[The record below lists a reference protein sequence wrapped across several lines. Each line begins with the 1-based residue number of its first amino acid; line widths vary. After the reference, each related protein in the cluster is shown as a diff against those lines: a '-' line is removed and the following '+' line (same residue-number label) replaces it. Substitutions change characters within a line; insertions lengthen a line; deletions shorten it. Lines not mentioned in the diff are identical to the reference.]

1 VGIGPIAMNKKASAD
16 FEHLIE
22 RIHLLV
28 ESGESKVT
36 WNDRIIDPD
45 NPEQLRQIDVTIA
58 RQDRLTHVE
67 CRIHSAPQDVKWI
80 EELIGRRASLK
91 ADAMIAVSAS
101 GFTKGAIKKAEAHGI
116 ILRTLHTLSEQEI
129 RDWGRVTDVDVI
141 YYEFTD
147 TVITFRIPPD
157 ARIRGPFISD
167 EHGKP
172 VPFRGLFES
181 IMNRMADDASL
192 KDVDQSAVVKV
203 HSPVDAP
210 VLVDGIKSTY
220 CIVDTNVRRIV
231 RKLSLASVVAYAAP
245 DGVDLTENANV
256 QRFDADGFE
265 ILQNSDEVAVVVDLT
280 DVPLP
285 PRCLLHTVLF
295 DFGRIIEMRWFK
307 PVGLHEAMN
316 YSTDVT
322 IRVEWN

>member
-1 VGIGPIAMNKKASAD
+1 MSKKASED

-22 RIHLLV
+22 RIHMLV
-28 ESGESKVT
+28 ESDDSIVT

-45 NPEQLRQIDVTIA
+45 NSDQLRQIDVTIA
-58 RQDRLTHVE
+58 RQGHLTHVE
-67 CRIHSAPQDVKWI
+67 CRFHRAPQDVKWI

-101 GFTKGAIKKAEAHGI
+101 GFTEGAVKKAEAHGI

-129 RDWGRVTDVDVI
+129 RDWGRVTDVEVI

-147 TVITFRIPPD
+147 TVIAFRIPAD
-157 ARIRGPFISD
+157 ASIRDPLISD

-172 VPFRGLFES
+172 VDYRTLFEAV
-181 IMNRMADDASL
+181 MNVMADNASL
-192 KDVDQSAVVKV
+192 KNIDESDIIKFHSTVK
-203 HSPVDAP
+203 AP
-210 VLVDGIKSTY
+210 VLVDGIKSTG
-220 CIVDTNVRRIV
+220 CMVDTNVRRIV

-245 DGVDLTENANV
+245 DGFDLTENANV
-256 QRFDADGFE
+256 QHFDAEGFE

-280 DVPLP
+280 DARPP
-285 PRCLLHTVLF
+285 PRCLLHAVRF
-295 DFGRIIEMRWFK
+295 DFGRVVTTRWTK
-307 PVGLHEAMN
+307 PVGLREAMN
-316 YSTDVT
+316 YSTDVR

>member
-1 VGIGPIAMNKKASAD
+1 MSKKASED

-22 RIHLLV
+22 RIHMLV
-28 ESGESKVT
+28 ESEDSIVT

-45 NPEQLRQIDVTIA
+45 NPDQLRQIDVTIA
-58 RQDRLTHVE
+58 RQGHLTHVE
-67 CRIHSAPQDVKWI
+67 CRFHRTPQDVKWI

-101 GFTKGAIKKAEAHGI
+101 GFTEGATKKAEAHGI

-129 RDWGRVTDVDVI
+129 RDWGRVTNVEVI

-147 TVITFRIPPD
+147 TVVEFRIAAD
-157 ARIRGPFISD
+157 ARIRGPLISD

-172 VPFRGLFES
+172 VNYRALFKS
-181 IMNRMADDASL
+181 VMHMLADNASL
-192 KDVDQSAVVKV
+192 KNIGESDIIKF
-203 HSPVDAP
+203 HSTVDAP
-210 VLVDGIKSTY
+210 VFLVDGIKSTG
-220 CIVDTNVRRIV
+220 CMVDTNVRRIV

-256 QRFDADGFE
+256 QHFDAEGFE

-280 DVPLP
+280 DAPPP
-285 PRCLLHTVLF
+285 PRCLLHTVWF
-295 DFGRIIEMRWFK
+295 DFGRVITTRWFK
-307 PVGLHEAMN
+307 LIGLREAMN
-316 YSTDVT
+316 YSTDIS
-322 IRVEWN
+322 IRVKWN